1 MHSLDTY
8 KVIHLLGVI
17 LLIGN
22 VTATSVWK
30 VFADRTNNP
39 QVVAFAQRLVT
50 LTDWFLT
57 LPGILLILIGGF
69 GSASSAGMAPFRAPW
84 LQISELLFVAAGVIW
99 VAILIPLQMRQARA
113 ARIFEYGMSVPAG
126 YRRDARLWLWWGIL
140 ATFLLL
146 VAVVVMVV
154 KPHGVSPISPPGIS
168 PVAASPRSATSAA
181 LPSLGTGAP
190 SRPFRLKRD
199 EMREVRG

>member
-1 MHSLDTY
+1 MRSLDTY
-8 KVIHLLGVI
+8 KVVHLLGVI
-17 LLIGN
+17 LLVGN

-50 LTDWFLT
+50 VTDWFLT
-57 LPGILLILIGGF
+57 VPGIVLILIGGF
-69 GSASSAGMAPFRAPW
+69 GSAASAGIAPFKAPW
-84 LQISELLFVAAGVIW
+84 LQISELLFVAAGLIW

-140 ATFLLL
+140 ATLLL
-146 VAVVVMVV
+146 LIAVVVMVV
-154 KPHGVSPISPPGIS
+154 KPSTTRPPTTASVSLA
-168 PVAASPRSATSAA
+168 AASPPQQTTSVV
-181 LPSLGTGAP
+181 LPSPWPDDP
-190 SRPFRLKRD
+190 SPLSARRPD
-199 EMREVRG
+199 VT